1 MVGYFTL
8 PMSET
13 LIRDAYFL
21 KQIDG
26 KEPATDSASAATAI
40 ATGQKTDAGNIAWLT
55 GDPADGALTTIAET
69 LRRDQGFSIG
79 VVSTVPFS
87 HATPAAFVSHNVNRN
102 NYLDIANEIIN
113 TTQPDLV
120 IGGGHPNTYGRFR
133 YLSESDYNALN
144 SGDAGYTFV
153 EWTAGVD
160 GGDALLTAAETIDVN
175 AGEKLFGLFGGEG
188 GNFDFH
194 QVSDTPGNP
203 SVTPGSVENPTLT
216 EATNATLSV
225 LNQDPDGFFVMFEQG
240 DIDWSNHGNN
250 FETMIGGVWDLDQ
263 AVQAAE
269 AFIAQPGDDLDWSNT
284 LMIVT
289 SDHSNSY
296 LRNKEV
302 LGKGDLPQQVEASG
316 EGSYGSPWL
325 YPNGEVSYHTTN
337 HTNEL
342 VTLSARGAGAAS
354 FSEYAGSWYPG
365 TDIVDNTQIYQVM
378 DQATQDGVEHL
389 ILFIGDGMNIEHEIA
404 SSRYLY
410 GEDNGL
416 AWHDWGELSDGWT
429 GFSSTWDVTTY
440 NKYASVHDLPAYD
453 ATNFDPTLG
462 YDPDIGGVEPGYPE
476 GSIIQASSDGDTLV
490 GEVDLDDL
498 IVASDGDDTVA
509 GEMGHDI
516 IVGKDGDDVL
526 RGDRNSRSS
535 GGQVGGDDVIYGGN
549 GNDRIGGKGG
559 DDILLGEDGDDQIW
573 GDDGDDILRG
583 GLGHDTLTGDDFSG
597 GQGRDTFVLAAG
609 EGTDT
614 IVDFN
619 VGEDFIGLVGD
630 LTFGQLTIAQ
640 DGENTLIG
648 LDNETLAI
656 LNQVDASNLTQ
667 DYFVAV

>member
-194 QVSDTPGNP
+194 QVSDT
-203 SVTPGSVENPTLT
+203 
-216 EATNATLSV
+216 
-225 LNQDPDGFFVMFEQG
+225 
-240 DIDWSNHGNN
+240 
-250 FETMIGGVWDLDQ
+250 
-263 AVQAAE
+263 
-269 AFIAQPGDDLDWSNT
+269 

-316 EGSYGSPWL
+316 EGS
-325 YPNGEVSYHTTN
+325 
-337 HTNEL
+337 
-342 VTLSARGAGAAS
+342 
-354 FSEYAGSWYPG
+354 
-365 TDIVDNTQIYQVM
+365 
-378 DQATQDGVEHL
+378 
-389 ILFIGDGMNIEHEIA
+389 
-404 SSRYLY
+404 
-410 GEDNGL
+410 
-416 AWHDWGELSDGWT
+416 
-429 GFSSTWDVTTY
+429 
-440 NKYASVHDLPAYD
+440 
-453 ATNFDPTLG
+453 
-462 YDPDIGGVEPGYPE
+462 
-476 GSIIQASSDGDTLV
+476 
-490 GEVDLDDL
+490 
-498 IVASDGDDTVA
+498 
-509 GEMGHDI
+509 
-516 IVGKDGDDVL
+516 
-526 RGDRNSRSS
+526 
-535 GGQVGGDDVIYGGN
+535 
-549 GNDRIGGKGG
+549 
-559 DDILLGEDGDDQIW
+559 
-573 GDDGDDILRG
+573 
-583 GLGHDTLTGDDFSG
+583 
-597 GQGRDTFVLAAG
+597 
-609 EGTDT
+609 
-614 IVDFN
+614 
-619 VGEDFIGLVGD
+619 
-630 LTFGQLTIAQ
+630 
-640 DGENTLIG
+640 
-648 LDNETLAI
+648 
-656 LNQVDASNLTQ
+656 
-667 DYFVAV
+667 